1 MPRTIAV
8 IPKPPKLIQKKRVA
22 AYARVSSD
30 KDAMLHSLSV
40 QVSYYSDLLRELLT
54 GM

>member
-1 MPRTIAV
+1 MENNERIVERAQFPNAQKVKLLRTV
-8 IPKPPKLIQKKRVA
+8 

-40 QVSYYSDLLRELLT
+40 TTIL
-54 GM
+54 